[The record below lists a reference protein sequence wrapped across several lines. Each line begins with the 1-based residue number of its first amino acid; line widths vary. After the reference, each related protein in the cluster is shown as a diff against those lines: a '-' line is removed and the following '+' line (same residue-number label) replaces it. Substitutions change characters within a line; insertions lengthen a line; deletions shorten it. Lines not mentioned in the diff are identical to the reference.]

1 MLQHT
6 ELQQIHTA
14 LAERIHIDRRW
25 EFQYTCN
32 FIGRRHLRIDHHRQ
46 PELLLDKIQLGAV
59 LRSAYTRNRM
69 AVTGLL
75 CDQTAQQIQLIRAC
89 HGNHQIRLLQARF
102 HQDPKACAVALNAL
116 LRKEAERAEVHAFY
130 LDTLYN
136 DYLLAAGEITTE
148 QQEQA
153 LVVEMLQQYC
163 DRVARYSTAGYSVV
177 IRNIIHY
184 INLHLKEDLTLSTLA
199 ARSNPSRSYLSD
211 RLHREVHSNLT
222 DYVTLTRIQFA
233 ANLLRYHH
241 YTITQAAQ
249 EVGIPVV
256 PYPPVQAH
264 HRRDAIPLRP
274 VESHRG
280 LRDEPA
286 KKENFAAALSLLAI
300 LCSMVL

>member
-1 MLQHT
+1 MNCSTFRTHWVNYTDLSPESADLPRQCLLPEKPVLSIQML
-6 ELQQIHTA
+6 EDRYA
-14 LAERIHIDRRW
+14 LENH
-25 EFQYTCN
+25 
-32 FIGRRHLRIDHHRQ
+32 
-46 PELLLDKIQLGAV
+46 LLDAV
-59 LRSAYTRNRM
+59 NHCDAELAMQALQSFRG
-69 AVTGLL
+69 VTIPRRKGH
-75 CDQTAQQIQLIRAC
+75 TKTTTV
-89 HGNHQIRLLQARF
+89 RF
-102 HQDPKACAVALNAL
+102 RAVALNAL
-116 LRKEAERAEVHAFY
+116 LRKGAERAEVHAFY

-163 DRVARYSTAGYSVV
+163 DRVARYSTASYSVV

-184 INLHLKEDLTLSTLA
+184 INLHLKEDLTLSALA
-199 ARSNPSRSYLSD
+199 ARFNLSRSYLSD

-222 DYVTLTRIQFA
+222 DYLTLTRIQFA

-241 YTITQAAQ
+241 YTITQASQ

-286 KKENFAAALSLLAI
+286 KKENFAAALSLLAM

>member
-1 MLQHT
+1 MNCSAFRTH
-6 ELQQIHTA
+6 
-14 LAERIHIDRRW
+14 W
-25 EFQYTCN
+25 VNYTD
-32 FIGRRHLRIDHHRQ
+32 L
-46 PELLLDKIQLGAV
+46 
-59 LRSAYTRNRM
+59 SS
-69 AVTGLL
+69 
-75 CDQTAQQIQLIRAC
+75 
-89 HGNHQIRLLQARF
+89 
-102 HQDPKACAVALNAL
+102 
-116 LRKEAERAEVHAFY
+116 
-130 LDTLYN
+130 YN
-136 DYLLAAGEITTE
+136 DYLLAAGEITTG

-177 IRNIIHY
+177 IHNIIHY
-184 INLHLKEDLTLSTLA
+184 INLHLKEDLTLSTLT
-199 ARSNPSRSYLSD
+199 ARFNLSRSYLSD

-222 DYVTLTRIQFA
+222 EYVTLTRIQFA
-233 ANLLRYHH
+233 ANLLRYHR

-264 HRRDAIPLRP
+264 HRRDSIPLRP

-286 KKENFAAALSLLAI
+286 KKKNFAAALSLLAM

>member
-1 MLQHT
+1 MLPEKPVLSIQMLEDHY
-6 ELQQIHTA
+6 A
-14 LAERIHIDRRW
+14 LENH
-25 EFQYTCN
+25 
-32 FIGRRHLRIDHHRQ
+32 
-46 PELLLDKIQLGAV
+46 LLD
-59 LRSAYTRNRM
+59 
-69 AVTGLL
+69 
-75 CDQTAQQIQLIRAC
+75 
-89 HGNHQIRLLQARF
+89 
-102 HQDPKACAVALNAL
+102 
-116 LRKEAERAEVHAFY
+116 
-130 LDTLYN
+130 
-136 DYLLAAGEITTE
+136 AGEITTE

-163 DRVARYSTAGYSVV
+163 NRVARYSTVGYSVV

-184 INLHLKEDLTLSTLA
+184 INLHVKEDLTLSTLA
-199 ARSNPSRSYLSD
+199 ARFNLSRSYLSD
-211 RLHREVHSNLT
+211 RLHWEVHSNLT

-256 PYPPVQAH
+256 PHPPVQEL
-264 HRRDAIPLRP
+264 HRRDSIPLRP

-286 KKENFAAALSLLAI
+286 KKENFTAALSLLAM

>member
-1 MLQHT
+1 MNCSTFRTHWVNYTDLSPESADLPRQCMLPEKPVLSIQMLEDHY
-6 ELQQIHTA
+6 A
-14 LAERIHIDRRW
+14 LENH
-25 EFQYTCN
+25 
-32 FIGRRHLRIDHHRQ
+32 
-46 PELLLDKIQLGAV
+46 LLD
-59 LRSAYTRNRM
+59 
-69 AVTGLL
+69 
-75 CDQTAQQIQLIRAC
+75 
-89 HGNHQIRLLQARF
+89 
-102 HQDPKACAVALNAL
+102 
-116 LRKEAERAEVHAFY
+116 
-130 LDTLYN
+130 
-136 DYLLAAGEITTE
+136 AGEITTE

-163 DRVARYSTAGYSVV
+163 NRVARYSTVGYSVV

-184 INLHLKEDLTLSTLA
+184 INLHVKEDLTLSTLA
-199 ARSNPSRSYLSD
+199 ARFNLSRSYLSD
-211 RLHREVHSNLT
+211 RLHWEVHSNLT
-222 DYVTLTRIQFA
+222 AYVTLTRIQFA
-233 ANLLRYHH
+233 ANLLRYHN

-256 PYPPVQAH
+256 PYPPVQEL

>member
-1 MLQHT
+1 MNCSTFRTH
-6 ELQQIHTA
+6 
-14 LAERIHIDRRW
+14 W
-25 EFQYTCN
+25 VNYTD
-32 FIGRRHLRIDHHRQ
+32 L
-46 PELLLDKIQLGAV
+46 
-59 LRSAYTRNRM
+59 SS
-69 AVTGLL
+69 
-75 CDQTAQQIQLIRAC
+75 
-89 HGNHQIRLLQARF
+89 
-102 HQDPKACAVALNAL
+102 
-116 LRKEAERAEVHAFY
+116 
-130 LDTLYN
+130 YN
-136 DYLLAAGEITTE
+136 DYLLAAGEITTG

-184 INLHLKEDLTLSTLA
+184 INLHLKEDLTLSTLV
-199 ARSNPSRSYLSD
+199 ARFNLSRSYLSD

-222 DYVTLTRIQFA
+222 DYVTPTRILFA

-264 HRRDAIPLRP
+264 HRRNAIPLRP

-286 KKENFAAALSLLAI
+286 KKKNFAAALRLLAM

>member
-1 MLQHT
+1 MNCSTFRTHWVNYTDLSPKSADLPKQCMLPEKPVLSIQML
-6 ELQQIHTA
+6 EDRYA
-14 LAERIHIDRRW
+14 LKNH
-25 EFQYTCN
+25 
-32 FIGRRHLRIDHHRQ
+32 
-46 PELLLDKIQLGAV
+46 LLD
-59 LRSAYTRNRM
+59 
-69 AVTGLL
+69 
-75 CDQTAQQIQLIRAC
+75 
-89 HGNHQIRLLQARF
+89 
-102 HQDPKACAVALNAL
+102 
-116 LRKEAERAEVHAFY
+116 
-130 LDTLYN
+130 
-136 DYLLAAGEITTE
+136 AGEITTE

-199 ARSNPSRSYLSD
+199 ARFNLSRSYLSD

-256 PYPPVQAH
+256 PYLPVQAH
-264 HRRDAIPLRP
+264 HRRDAVPLRP

-286 KKENFAAALSLLAI
+286 KKKNFAAALIWPPCNPL
-300 LCSMVL
+300 

>member
-1 MLQHT
+1 MNCSTFRTHWVNYTDLSPESADLPRQCLLPEKPVLSIQML
-6 ELQQIHTA
+6 EDRYA
-14 LAERIHIDRRW
+14 LENH
-25 EFQYTCN
+25 
-32 FIGRRHLRIDHHRQ
+32 
-46 PELLLDKIQLGAV
+46 LLD
-59 LRSAYTRNRM
+59 
-69 AVTGLL
+69 
-75 CDQTAQQIQLIRAC
+75 
-89 HGNHQIRLLQARF
+89 
-102 HQDPKACAVALNAL
+102 
-116 LRKEAERAEVHAFY
+116 
-130 LDTLYN
+130 
-136 DYLLAAGEITTE
+136 AGEITTE

-153 LVVEMLQQYC
+153 LVVEMLQQNC

-199 ARSNPSRSYLSD
+199 ARFNLSRSYLSD

-222 DYVTLTRIQFA
+222 NYVTLTRIQFA

-286 KKENFAAALSLLAI
+286 KKKDFAAALSLLAM
-300 LCSMVL
+300 L

>member
-1 MLQHT
+1 MNCSTFRTHWVNYTDLSPESADLPRQCMLPEKPVLSIQMLEDHY
-6 ELQQIHTA
+6 A
-14 LAERIHIDRRW
+14 LENH
-25 EFQYTCN
+25 
-32 FIGRRHLRIDHHRQ
+32 
-46 PELLLDKIQLGAV
+46 LLD
-59 LRSAYTRNRM
+59 
-69 AVTGLL
+69 
-75 CDQTAQQIQLIRAC
+75 
-89 HGNHQIRLLQARF
+89 
-102 HQDPKACAVALNAL
+102 
-116 LRKEAERAEVHAFY
+116 
-130 LDTLYN
+130 
-136 DYLLAAGEITTE
+136 AGEITTE

-199 ARSNPSRSYLSD
+199 ARFNLSRSYLSD

-222 DYVTLTRIQFA
+222 DFVTLTRIQFA
-233 ANLLRYHH
+233 ANLFRYHN

-256 PYPPVQAH
+256 PYPPVQEL

>member
-1 MLQHT
+1 MLPEKPVLSIQML
-6 ELQQIHTA
+6 EDRYA
-14 LAERIHIDRRW
+14 LENH
-25 EFQYTCN
+25 
-32 FIGRRHLRIDHHRQ
+32 
-46 PELLLDKIQLGAV
+46 LLDAVHHGDAELAMQALQSFHGVTIPGRKGHTKITTV
-59 LRSAYTRNRM
+59 
-69 AVTGLL
+69 
-75 CDQTAQQIQLIRAC
+75 
-89 HGNHQIRLLQARF
+89 RF
-102 HQDPKACAVALNAL
+102 CAVALNAL

-199 ARSNPSRSYLSD
+199 ARFNLSRSYLSD

-222 DYVTLTRIQFA
+222 YYVTLTRIQFA
-233 ANLLRYHH
+233 ANLRRYHH

-256 PYPPVQAH
+256 PYPPVQSH
-264 HRRDAIPLRP
+264 HRRDAVPLRP
-274 VESHRG
+274 VESHQG

-300 LCSMVL
+300 LCSIVL

>member
-1 MLQHT
+1 MLPEKPVLSIQML
-6 ELQQIHTA
+6 EDRYA
-14 LAERIHIDRRW
+14 LEN
-25 EFQYTCN
+25 Q
-32 FIGRRHLRIDHHRQ
+32 
-46 PELLLDKIQLGAV
+46 LLDAV
-59 LRSAYTRNRM
+59 NHGDAELAMQALQSFRG
-69 AVTGLL
+69 VTIPGRKGH
-75 CDQTAQQIQLIRAC
+75 TKTTTV
-89 HGNHQIRLLQARF
+89 RF
-102 HQDPKACAVALNAL
+102 RAVALNAL

-184 INLHLKEDLTLSTLA
+184 INLHLKEDLTLSTLT
-199 ARSNPSRSYLSD
+199 ARFNLSRSYLSD
-211 RLHREVHSNLT
+211 RLHREVHSSLT

-249 EVGIPVV
+249 EVGIQDVL
-256 PYPPVQAH
+256 YPPVQAH
-264 HRRDAIPLRP
+264 HGRDAVPLCP

-286 KKENFAAALSLLAI
+286 KKKNFAAALSLLAI

>member
-1 MLQHT
+1 MNCSTFRTHWVNYTDLSPESADLPRQCMLPEKPVLSIQMLEDHY
-6 ELQQIHTA
+6 A
-14 LAERIHIDRRW
+14 LENH
-25 EFQYTCN
+25 
-32 FIGRRHLRIDHHRQ
+32 
-46 PELLLDKIQLGAV
+46 LLD
-59 LRSAYTRNRM
+59 
-69 AVTGLL
+69 
-75 CDQTAQQIQLIRAC
+75 
-89 HGNHQIRLLQARF
+89 
-102 HQDPKACAVALNAL
+102 
-116 LRKEAERAEVHAFY
+116 
-130 LDTLYN
+130 
-136 DYLLAAGEITTE
+136 AGEITTE